1 MLSSGKKKTASRGD
15 KGGRENENSQ
25 LHTSATSPSYCFLL
39 RTSGAMYAGVPTVDL
54 GCESN
59 SADLEYPKSQI
70 LSRGAGRP
78 SSSVFS
84 SLRSRWQTPSAWQQ
98 RTPQTSCWKKKRAS
112 SSENLP
118 ALTMRSKSSPPAAYS
133 ITMPRCVAVRKTS
146 LKRTMLGWR
155 RDRWLTSSRSTLRSI
170 WMGVWLWSVCVGG
183 GGRGQK
189 MGRKWV
195 RLEISPPLLVERERG
210 RKCPQPSSLLLP
222 FSSLYCFS
230 LLFLPC
236 PLAR

>member
-1 MLSSGKKKTASRGD
+1 
-15 KGGRENENSQ
+15 
-25 LHTSATSPSYCFLL
+25 
-39 RTSGAMYAGVPTVDL
+39 MYAGVPTVDL

-170 WMGVWLWSVCVGG
+170 WMGVWLWSVCVVGG
-183 GGRGQK
+183 
-189 MGRKWV
+189 
-195 RLEISPPLLVERERG
+195 ERG
-210 RKCPQPSSLLLP
+210 AEKGAKRGEVGDFPPP
-222 FSSLYCFS
+222 FW
-230 LLFLPC
+230 
-236 PLAR
+236 